1 MWFKNLV
8 LFRVPAPFQMEP
20 EALGVALKSE
30 PFKACG
36 GLEPF
41 SQGFSPPLGR
51 LGTELVHAANGY
63 TLVCVRRE
71 ERVLPPAVVREEVD
85 ERVAR
90 IEQMEGREV
99 RSKERRRMRDEVEF
113 ELMPRAF
120 TRSNHTFAYV
130 AHRDGWLVVD
140 AVSEKKAEELL
151 VLFGHAVKGLTVE
164 PFVAEHSPAAMM
176 TNWIGGEPLPKGFE
190 LGDQCELRDPAQ
202 EGALVRC
209 QRQDLTAAEVRAH
222 LKAGKVAHQV
232 ALTFEARV
240 SFVLGAD
247 LSVRRLKFE
256 AVDEFDA
263 NDETDPIARFDAN
276 FAFMTAELSR
286 LLRALDVVFVES
298 A

>member
-8 LFRVPAPFQMEP
+8 LYRLPAPFRQTP
-20 EALGVALKSE
+20 EQLADALAGQAFR
-30 PFKACG
+30 PCG

-51 LGTELVHAANGY
+51 LGSALVHSANGC

-71 ERVLPPAVVREEVD
+71 ERLLPPAVVREEVE

-90 IEQMEGREV
+90 IETMEARNV
-99 RSKERRRMRDEVEF
+99 RAKERRRLRDEVTF

-120 TRSNHTFAYV
+120 TRSSHTLAYLQ
-130 AHRDGWLVVD
+130 HREGWLVVD

-151 VLFGHAVKGLTVE
+151 VLLGHAVQGLRVE
-164 PFVAEHSPAAMM
+164 PFEPEHSPAALM
-176 TNWIGGEPLPKGFE
+176 TRWLDGERLPSGFT

-232 ALTFEARV
+232 ALAFDERV
-240 SFVLGAD
+240 SFVLAAD
-247 LSVRRLKFE
+247 LTLRRLRFL
-256 AVDEFDA
+256 AVDELDDR
-263 NDETDPIARFDAN
+263 DEADPLARLDAN
-276 FAFMTAELSR
+276 FAFMTVELGR
-286 LLRALDVVFVES
+286 LLPALSKVFL
-298 A
+298 